1 MHYYSF
7 NIGDY
12 ASHTSGLS
20 PIEDIIYRRLIDKYY
35 LSETGPQGS
44 PEEISRTIGMRDSV
58 AEVDYILLTFF
69 KQNSKGKWIQKRI
82 EEELLRYKIDKDSKS
97 RAGKASGASRRRT
110 GVEQN
115 RTPVEHNRTGVEQN
129 SVSVEL
135 TNNQEPITNNHAL
148 VEKKQAVRKRFK
160 APTPDEVLE
169 YANGIGFNIDH
180 EYFVTYYTAQGWK
193 LSNGVAMQ
201 DWQATVQNW
210 KRREAQKLSIPTNTS
225 FVKEV

>member
-58 AEVDYILLTFF
+58 AEVEYILLTFF

-82 EEELLRYKIDKDSKS
+82 EEELLRYKMEKESKS

-110 GVEQN
+110 G
-115 RTPVEHNRTGVEQN
+115 VEHNRTGVEQN

-135 TNNQEPITNNHAL
+135 TNNQEPRTNNQEPITNNQEPL
-148 VEKKQAVRKRFK
+148 REEQAVRKNFK
-160 APTPDEVLE
+160 APAPQEVLE
-169 YANGIGFNIDH
+169 YANSIGFEIDH
-180 EYFVTYYTAQGWK
+180 DHFVTYYTAQGWK
-193 LSNGVAMQ
+193 LSNGVAME
-201 DWQATVQNW
+201 DWQATIQNW
-210 KRREAQKLSIPTNTS
+210 KRREAQKLSIPTTS

>member
-1 MHYYSF
+1 MHYFSW

-69 KQNSKGKWIQKRI
+69 KQNSKGKWTQKRI
-82 EEELLRYKIDKDSKS
+82 EEELLRYKVEKELKS

-110 GVEQN
+110 
-115 RTPVEHNRTGVEQN
+115 PVEHNRTGVEQN
-129 SVSVEL
+129 SISVEL
-135 TNNQEPITNNHAL
+135 TNNQEPITKNHTV
-148 VEKKQAVRKRFK
+148 VEEKQAVRKNFK
-160 APTPDEVLE
+160 APAPEEVLE
-169 YANGIGFNIDH
+169 YAKGIGFEIDH

-193 LSNGVAMQ
+193 LSNGVAME

-210 KRREAQKLSIPTNTS
+210 KRREAQKLSIPTNTI
-225 FVKEV
+225 FIKEV

>member
-20 PIEDIIYRRLIDKYY
+20 PTEDIIYRRLIDKYY

-82 EEELLRYKIDKDSKS
+82 EEELLRYKMEKESKS

-110 GVEQN
+110 G
-115 RTPVEHNRTGVEQN
+115 VEHNRTGVEQN

-135 TNNQEPITNNHAL
+135 TNNQEPITNNHKPL
-148 VEKKQAVRKRFK
+148 TNNHTVVEEKQEVRKNFK
-160 APTPDEVLE
+160 APAPQEVLE
-169 YANGIGFNIDH
+169 YANSIGFEIDH
-180 EYFVTYYTAQGWK
+180 EHFVTYYTAQGWK
-193 LSNGVAMQ
+193 LSNGVAME
-201 DWQATVQNW
+201 DWQATIQNW
-210 KRREAQKLSIPTNTS
+210 KRREAQKLSIPTTS

>member
-82 EEELLRYKIDKDSKS
+82 EEELLRYKIEKESKS

-110 GVEQN
+110 G
-115 RTPVEHNRTGVEQN
+115 VEHNRTGVEQN

-135 TNNQEPITNNHAL
+135 TNNQEPITNNH
-148 VEKKQAVRKRFK
+148 VVGENQAVRKNFK
-160 APTPDEVLE
+160 APTPQEVLE
-169 YANGIGFNIDH
+169 YANSIGFEIDH
-180 EYFVTYYTAQGWK
+180 EHFVTYYTAQGWK
-193 LSNGVAMQ
+193 LSNGVAME
-201 DWQATVQNW
+201 DWQATIQNW
-210 KRREAQKLSIPTNTS
+210 KRREAQKLSIPTTS